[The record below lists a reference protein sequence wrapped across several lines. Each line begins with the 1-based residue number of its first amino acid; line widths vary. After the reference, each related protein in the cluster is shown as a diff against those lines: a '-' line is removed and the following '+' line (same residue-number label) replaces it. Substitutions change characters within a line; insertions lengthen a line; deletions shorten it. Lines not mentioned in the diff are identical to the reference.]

1 MLGLKKPLK
10 IQVESGKAVKVEY
23 TFNDDAPIFDLCDTQ
38 GNLLKSG
45 TIDKRSKKLKISN
58 LNLGEYYLYIL
69 DGAQMFTR
77 KFAV

>member
-10 IQVESGKAVKVEY
+10 IQVEEGQSLRVEHS
-23 TFNDDAPIFDLCDTQ
+23 FKDDSPIFDLCDTN
-38 GNLLKSG
+38 GKLLKSG
-45 TIDKRSKKLKISN
+45 KIDKKSKKLTIKN

-69 DGAQMFTR
+69 DGAQMFTG